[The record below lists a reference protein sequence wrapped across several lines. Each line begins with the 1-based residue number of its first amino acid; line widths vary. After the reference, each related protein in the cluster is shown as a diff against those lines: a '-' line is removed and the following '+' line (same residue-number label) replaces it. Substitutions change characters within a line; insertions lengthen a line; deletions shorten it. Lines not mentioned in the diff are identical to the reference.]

1 MDHNEFYGM
10 GYLIDKNNNFIEKEL
25 ILKYNKEYIS
35 LSDGDITM
43 MVKNEEFIKNVI
55 DEELI
60 PDLDNRKIY
69 LELLDL
75 KSGKTFK
82 KYFKTEFEKD
92 KFKRKLKFSS
102 KLKVVSDSIGATLPF
117 SSAIDSNTLQEVVP
131 TPITLC
137 PVSFAL
143 FILSQSSFFI

>member
-1 MDHNEFYGM
+1 MNNNNEYSGA
-10 GYLIDKNNNFIEKEL
+10 GYLVDKNNNYIEKEL
-25 ILKYNKEYIS
+25 ICRYNKEYIS
-35 LSDGDITM
+35 ISDGEITM
-43 MVKNEEFIKNVI
+43 MIKQEAFIDKVI

-92 KFKRKLKFSS
+92 KFKRKVKFSN
-102 KLKVVSDSIGATLPF
+102 KLKIVTDSIGDLY
-117 SSAIDSNTLQEVVP
+117 D
-131 TPITLC
+131 
-137 PVSFAL
+137 
-143 FILSQSSFFI
+143 

>member
-1 MDHNEFYGM
+1 MNNQEFTVK
-10 GYLIDKNNNFIEKEL
+10 GYLVDKNNNFIEKD
-25 ILKYNKEYIS
+25 ITLKYNKEYIS
-35 LSDGDITM
+35 MYDGDITM

-102 KLKVVSDSIGATLPF
+102 KLKVVSDSIGDLY
-117 SSAIDSNTLQEVVP
+117 D
-131 TPITLC
+131 
-137 PVSFAL
+137 
-143 FILSQSSFFI
+143 

>member
-25 ILKYNKEYIS
+25 IMKYNNEYIS

-43 MVKNEEFIKNVI
+43 MVKNEEFIKKVI

-102 KLKVVSDSIGATLPF
+102 KLKVVSDSIGDLY
-117 SSAIDSNTLQEVVP
+117 D
-131 TPITLC
+131 
-137 PVSFAL
+137 
-143 FILSQSSFFI
+143 